1 MSETFVIVGA
11 SLAGGSAA
19 VALREEG
26 FDGRVV
32 LVGAEPEPP
41 YERPPL
47 SKDYLRGELPFEKAL
62 VRPAGWFDENEVET
76 RFGVR
81 AARIDVAGR
90 AVELEGEE
98 RIPYDKVLVATGG
111 RNRRLTVPGAHLD
124 GVHDLRTVHDSDR
137 IRSEARPGRRAVVV
151 GMGFIGSEVAASLRE
166 SGVEVAAIASGK
178 APLDKV
184 LGEEF
189 GRVLGDVHREH
200 GVELHLEERVAAFEG
215 AGRVERV
222 VTEKGTR
229 VECDFAVVG
238 SGIEPAV
245 EVVEGTGVEL
255 DDGIVVDELCR
266 TGVDGIFAA
275 GDVARH
281 WHPLYERRMRPEHWD
296 NALRQ
301 GPAAAR
307 SMLGKGEPYA
317 PVHWFWS
324 DQYDV
329 NVQYAGLRAGF
340 DEVVVRGSLEE
351 RSFVGFWLGEGRV
364 LAALAVNRGR
374 DLRRA
379 LPLVGGRVRVEAA
392 SLRDPEVD
400 LRTLA
405 PTEQ

>member
-1 MSETFVIVGA
+1 METFVIVGA

-19 VALREEG
+19 VTLREEG

-47 SKDYLRGELPFEKAL
+47 SKEYLRGEAAFEKAL
-62 VRPAGWFDENEVET
+62 VRPAEWYAANDVET
-76 RFGVR
+76 RFGSR
-81 AARIDVAGR
+81 ATAIDPAAR
-90 AVELEGEE
+90 AVELAGGE
-98 RIPYDKVLVATGG
+98 RIAYDKVLVATGG
-111 RNRRLTVPGAHLD
+111 RNRRLAVPGADLD
-124 GVHDLRTVHDSDR
+124 GVLDLRTVHDSDR
-137 IRSEARPGRRAVVV
+137 IRAEARPGRRAAVV

-184 LGEEF
+184 LGEDF
-189 GRVLGDVHREH
+189 GRVVGDVHREH
-200 GVELHLEERVAAFEG
+200 GVELHVEQRVAAFEG

-229 VECDFAVVG
+229 IECDFAVVG
-238 SGIEPAV
+238 AGIEPAV

-255 DDGIVVDELCR
+255 DDGVVVDELCR
-266 TGVDGIFAA
+266 TNVDGIFAA

-281 WHPLYERRMRPEHWD
+281 WHPLFGRRMRPEHWD
-296 NALRQ
+296 NALKH

-324 DQYDV
+324 DQYDL
-329 NVQYAGLRAGF
+329 NLQYAGLRAGF
-340 DEVVVRGSLEE
+340 DELVVRGSLEK
-351 RSFVGFWLGEGRV
+351 RSCVAFWLGSGRV
-364 LAALAVNRGR
+364 LAALGVNRGR
-374 DLRRA
+374 DVRRTLA
-379 LPLVGGRVRVEAA
+379 LIAARTPVEAA
-392 SLRDPEVD
+392 SLRDPDVD

-405 PTEQ
+405 PTER